1 MQYIRRFRMEI
12 DFAAV
17 RLPRRTLPSGY
28 RWVPWDRNTLERHA
42 NVKHGSFCGEL
53 DARVFPSLGDVDGC
67 RQLMVE
73 IARQKSFLPQATWL
87 IAHREEGTGVPVDC
101 GTIQGIVRSRT
112 MGAVQNVGVVPAHR
126 GLGLGRALVLKAL
139 HGFRDAGLRRAYL
152 EVTAENRPAVELYRS
167 VGFRLMRSMYKPL
180 ERELL
185 SV

>member
-12 DFAAV
+12 DFATV
-17 RLPRRTLPSGY
+17 RLSGGTLPIGY
-28 RWVPWDRNTLERHA
+28 HWVPWNRNTLERHA
-42 NVKHGSFCGEL
+42 DVKHGSFCGEL
-53 DARVFPSLGDVDGC
+53 DARVFPSLGDADGC
-67 RQLMVE
+67 RKLMVE

-87 IAHREEGTGVPVDC
+87 IAYLEDVTGVPVDC
-101 GTIQGIVRSRT
+101 GTIQGIARSRI

-139 HGFRDAGLRRAYL
+139 QGFRDAGLRRVYL

-180 ERELL
+180 EAEML